1 MPGPSD
7 LENKLILTVNCGS
20 SSIKFKLYTA
30 ESLRVIFS
38 GSASNVEQKG
48 LKPTIKY
55 VVHHNEHG
63 HEEEEKFQEQE
74 DEKMLY
80 EAVFERII
88 TLLEEKQLQHF
99 AGQEH
104 ERPRD
109 LIRLIT
115 HRVVHGGSQMEP
127 MVLWPGHE
135 EGIDLLDKLAEFA
148 PLHNHRSIVV
158 VKACLEH
165 LPASHQVLCY
175 DTLFHQTLAPKIY
188 TYPISAPE
196 EAPPVPLRRYGM
208 HGLSYAA
215 ILRLVSNFLGKEKEE
230 TNLIVAHLGSGASM
244 CLIRSGKSEDTTMGL
259 TPLEGLPGGTRTGS
273 VDPVL
278 IYHHTPSSIEVV
290 NYKGTDITK
299 AELVLNTQ
307 GGFQALAGTSDFG
320 QIISH
325 LPQDFDPFSTDISA
339 DQKWELTYALFLDR
353 LLNFLGSYLNKLRG
367 HPTLPSH
374 LDALVFSG
382 GIGEH
387 AVRLRADV
395 ARYLGWL
402 GCELDVKA
410 NETDSEDVVIK
421 ISTPSSKIV
430 LLICKTDEEQQCALM
445 AKPYLF

>member
-1 MPGPSD
+1 MPEPSD
-7 LENKLILTVNCGS
+7 LEHKLILTVNCGS

-48 LKPTIKY
+48 LKPVIKY

-63 HEEEEKFQEQE
+63 HEEEEKHQEEE
-74 DEKMLY
+74 DETMPY
-80 EAVFERII
+80 EDVFERII
-88 TLLEEKQLQHF
+88 ALLEEKQLQHF
-99 AGQEH
+99 ASQEH

-109 LIRLIT
+109 LIKLVT
-115 HRVVHGGSQMEP
+115 HRVVHGGRQKEP

-135 EGIDLLDKLAEFA
+135 EGMDLLDRLAQFA

-158 VKACLEH
+158 VKVCLEH

-188 TYPISAPE
+188 TYPI
-196 EAPPVPLRRYGM
+196 APPEHDTGVPLRRYGM
-208 HGLSYAA
+208 HGLSYSA
-215 ILRLVSNFLGKEKEE
+215 ILRLVSSYLGKKPED

-259 TPLEGLPGGTRTGS
+259 SPLEGLPGGTRTGS

-278 IYHHTPSSIEVV
+278 IYHHTPSSVEII

-307 GGFQALAGTSDFG
+307 GGFQALTGTSDFG
-320 QIISH
+320 KIISN
-325 LPQDFDPFSTDISA
+325 LPKDFDPFGSEISA
-339 DQKWELTYALFLDR
+339 DSKYELTYALFLDR
-353 LLNFLGSYLNKLRG
+353 LLNFLGAYMNKLLG

-402 GCELDVKA
+402 GCELDVQA
-410 NETDSEDVVIK
+410 NESDSDDVVIK
-421 ISTPSSKIV
+421 ISTSASKIPLV
-430 LLICKTDEEQQCALM
+430 VCKTDEEQQCALM
-445 AKPYLF
+445 SKPFLF